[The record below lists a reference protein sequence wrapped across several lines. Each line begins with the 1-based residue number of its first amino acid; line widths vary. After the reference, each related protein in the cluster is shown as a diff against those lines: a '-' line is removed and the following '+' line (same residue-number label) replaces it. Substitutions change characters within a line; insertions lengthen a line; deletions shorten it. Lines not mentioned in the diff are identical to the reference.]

1 MPGAATDRRTAG
13 TWLSAMNTPSAPS
26 VATGSSGNPDVESY
40 PDRRPSPAGLIPSQ
54 PPGTIAMPAATRVA
68 FHHGRPARRA
78 PPYSTAQAIT
88 MKATGP
94 AKMVTQTY
102 PGGLYMTLLL
112 A

>member
-1 MPGAATDRRTAG
+1 MPGAARDRRTAG

-26 VATGSSGNPDVESY
+26 VATGSSGNPDVELY
-40 PDRRPSPAGLIPSQ
+40 HPWRAITALIPSQ
-54 PPGTIAMPAATRVA
+54 PPGTIAVPAATSVA
-68 FHHGRPARRA
+68 FRRGRPARRA